1 MIGSALTL
9 IYRELQQLDANLIA
23 RGMDGSYHMASSN
36 NATWHNPQGRVGGMP
51 PVENNWVNTHDVAF
65 AVPNFDDFEIPPE
78 FFTMLPDLEPISANV
93 GAGFDVDLDKPWC

>member
-23 RGMDGSYHMASSN
+23 RGMDGSYHMASPN
-36 NATWHNPQGRVGGMP
+36 NTTWQRPEERAAGMHLVGD
-51 PVENNWVNTHDVAF
+51 NWVNTQDVAS

>member
-23 RGMDGSYHMASSN
+23 RGIDGSYHMASSN
-36 NATWHNPQGRVGGMP
+36 HPSWHRPEQRVNGMP
-51 PVENNWVNTHDVAF
+51 HVENNWVNTHDVGF
-65 AVPNFDDFEIPPE
+65 AVPNFEDFEIPPE

-93 GAGFDVDLDKPWC
+93 GAGFDVDLDKPWG